1 MNENFRSKGGGEC
14 RANKNIMA
22 TVNMNDMNET
32 VMSLV
37 QEWKSDEKFIHG
49 K

>member
-22 TVNMNDMNET
+22 TVNMNET